1 MSPASRQ
8 KTFNVTATPTGLHF
22 DLDAGLLEYR
32 LDLPFSGDLRI
43 MDRPSSPPPFPRV
56 VYQLIRRHRAIL
68 SLLLNALSVLSL
80 LLLSLST
87 PLKIPDMRL

>member
-1 MSPASRQ
+1 
-8 KTFNVTATPTGLHF
+8 
-22 DLDAGLLEYR
+22 
-32 LDLPFSGDLRI
+32 
-43 MDRPSSPPPFPRV
+43 MDRPFSPPPFPRV